1 VQHVNNEVNTNS
13 FGLQFSS
20 DNVPNE
26 HLPEVHV
33 CTFVP
38 KPTKENEDF
47 VKTRHVQ
54 QAQDAQNAKDAQET
68 AKKKVANQRKLPN
81 QAAKRN
87 VRERP
92 TRTTRQLGRCSS
104 NWCNPI
110 ARFNTVQASTLCR
123 WAIKLK
129 DGGAPDGTSV

>member
-68 AKKKVANQRKLPN
+68 AKKKVAGKNQPKKV
-81 QAAKRN
+81 AKSSGQKKRT
-87 VRERP
+87 READPDDP
-92 TRTTRQLGRCSS
+92 TTWQVFVQL
-104 NWCNPI
+104 
-110 ARFNTVQASTLCR
+110 V
-123 WAIKLK
+123 
-129 DGGAPDGTSV
+129 